1 MENPEKIRL
10 FQSKSSTSN
19 QLARK
24 ILGRISIPSM
34 KRPLRLSFDSA
45 FTLVE
50 LLVVI
55 SIIAI
60 LAGFAM
66 PAFTKAMEQADRTK
80 VLNDGKQIALSMKN
94 YAGDFGGEFPFYTDP
109 IRKQGQPQSA
119 NDILATLIPDYIPNE
134 QVFTIKKSG
143 YCRPGADGNITAGR
157 ILERGENGWAY
168 VLGLTDTS
176 NGRWPLLAPGFKNGG
191 VTYITNDESA
201 PGGLWRGEY
210 SVVIRADLSGQPE
223 KCMKQRTGGTEA
235 WVRRDGNDPNKN
247 AFQQEQSGDQPWLA
261 GRDIR
266 VLNPQPR

>member
-1 MENPEKIRL
+1 
-10 FQSKSSTSN
+10 
-19 QLARK
+19 
-24 ILGRISIPSM
+24 M

-143 YCRPGADGNITAGR
+143 YCRPGADGNIAAGR
-157 ILERGENGWAY
+157 ILERGEIGWAS

-247 AFQQEQSGDQPWLA
+247 AFQQDQSGDQPWLT

>member
-1 MENPEKIRL
+1 
-10 FQSKSSTSN
+10 
-19 QLARK
+19 
-24 ILGRISIPSM
+24 M
-34 KRPLRLSFDSA
+34 KRPLHPSPQSA

-66 PAFTKAMEQADRTK
+66 PAMSRAMESADRTK

-94 YAGDFGGEFPFYTDP
+94 YAADYQGEFPFFTDP
-109 IRKQGQPQSA
+109 DRKTGEPQSA
-119 NDILATLIPDYIPNE
+119 NDILATLVPNYIANE
-134 QVFTIKKSG
+134 QIFTIKKSG
-143 YCRPGADGNITAGR
+143 YCRPGADGNITQGR

-168 VLGLTDTS
+168 VRGLNDTS

-191 VTYITNDESA
+191 ITYITNDESA

-210 SVVIRADLSGQPE
+210 SVVIRADMSGQPE
-223 KCMKQRTGGTEA
+223 KCMRQRTGGTEA
-235 WVRRDGNDPNKN
+235 WVKRDGTDPNKN
-247 AFQQEQSGDQPWLA
+247 AFQKEEGSDVPWLS
-261 GRDIR
+261 GRDVK